1 VSERI
6 EETADSIPK
15 AVLAGGFEDARYVIS
30 TKHDEFNI
38 GAFTAY
44 FKPKVAREGNYT
56 FDVAPVKGA
65 DGDYHIHVN
74 WTFRDDD
81 VNFTIDYFTGG
92 LPHAPDERAPFAEE
106 FMDWLGQFFK
116 AGVARAH
123 LHARF
128 KYSLASRQSKYSL
141 PAKTTLP
148 YNAELYGVSMVLT
161 DEPNGVSSVRIDRG
175 KTKYWY
181 AEVVANRTVKFGGY
195 SITDDIAPLHAVL
208 SVFLEEVRPNEQSDH
223 L

>member
-1 VSERI
+1 MSERT
-6 EETADSIPK
+6 EESTESITK
-15 AVLAGGFEDARYVIS
+15 AVLVSGFEDARYVIL
-30 TKHDEFNI
+30 TKRDEFSI
-38 GAFTAY
+38 DAFTAY
-44 FKPKVAREGNYT
+44 FKSDVAKDGNYT
-56 FDVAPVKGA
+56 FNVAPVNGA
-65 DGDYHIHVN
+65 EGNYHIHVN
-74 WTFRDDD
+74 WTLRNDD

-92 LPHAPDERAPFAEE
+92 LLHAPDERAPFAEE
-106 FMDWLGQFFK
+106 FMDWFGQFFK
-116 AGVARAH
+116 AGVAPAH

-128 KYSLASRQSKYSL
+128 KYPIVSRRSKY
-141 PAKTTLP
+141 PIPEKTSLP
-148 YNAELYGVSMVLT
+148 YNAELYGVSMVLI

-208 SVFLEEVRPNEQSDH
+208 SIFLEEVRSNEQSDH